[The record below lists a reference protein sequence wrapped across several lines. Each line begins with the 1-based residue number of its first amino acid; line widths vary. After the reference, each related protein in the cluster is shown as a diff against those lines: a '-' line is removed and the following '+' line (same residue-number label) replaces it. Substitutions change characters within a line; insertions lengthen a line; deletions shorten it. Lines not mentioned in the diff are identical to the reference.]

1 LKNIKLRLL
10 YTIFNI
16 FQYLFNKI
24 YKLSIFNDK
33 AIVLKIN
40 KLSWNNINENN
51 FWKKTSDKELLY
63 TLFTKSYW
71 KIKASKNY
79 TKTEKNIDLGYVINF
94 EIITKE
100 NSKIHKIK
108 NIKIKSEFNLNKD
121 KNFYELNKY
130 LEILA
135 LIYKEIPEWIAFEE
149 IFDVIENINN
159 YEKIDETKLILAK
172 IKIKSLLW
180 NLKIEHNNK
189 VIEKILKFINNSKIE
204 NILKLTWIN
213 EDQKKELDLI

>member
-1 LKNIKLRLL
+1 MCRL
-10 YTIFNI
+10 YTIFYI

-24 YKLSIFNDK
+24 KKLSIFKDK

-40 KLSWNNINENN
+40 KLSWINSNENT
-51 FWKKTSDKELLY
+51 FSKKTSEKELLY

-108 NIKIKSEFNLNKD
+108 NIKIKNEFNLNKD

-130 LEILA
+130 LEMLA
-135 LIYKEIPEWIAFEE
+135 LVYKEIPEWIAFEE
-149 IFDVIENINN
+149 IFDVIEYVNI
-159 YEKIDETKLILAK
+159 YEKIDEIKLILAK

-180 NLKIEHNNK
+180 NLKIEHNDK
-189 VIEKILKFINNSKIE
+189 IIEKILKFINTSKIE

-213 EDQKKELDLI
+213 EEQKKELDLV

>member
-1 LKNIKLRLL
+1 MCRL
-10 YTIFNI
+10 YTIFYI

-24 YKLSIFNDK
+24 KKLSIFNDK

-40 KLSWNNINENN
+40 KAAWNNSNENN

-94 EIITKE
+94 EIMTKE

-135 LIYKEIPEWIAFEE
+135 LVYREIPEWIAFEE
-149 IFDVIENINN
+149 IFDVVETINN

-180 NLKIEHNNK
+180 NLNVEHNDK
-189 VIEKILKFINNSKIE
+189 IIEKILKFINISKIE

-213 EDQKKELDLI
+213 EEQKKELDLV

>member
-1 LKNIKLRLL
+1 MYRL
-10 YTIFNI
+10 YTIFYI

-24 YKLSIFNDK
+24 KKLSIFNDK

-40 KLSWNNINENN
+40 KAAWNNSNENN

-94 EIITKE
+94 EIMTKE

-135 LIYKEIPEWIAFEE
+135 LVYREIPEWIAFEE
-149 IFDVIENINN
+149 IFDVVETINN
-159 YEKIDETKLILAK
+159 YEKIDEIKLILAK

-180 NLKIEHNNK
+180 NLNVEHNDK
-189 VIEKILKFINNSKIE
+189 IIEKILKFINISKIE

-213 EDQKKELDLI
+213 EEQKKELDLV

>member
-1 LKNIKLRLL
+1 MPNGIVTFDKIFTPVLPNYDDGKPL
-10 YTIFNI
+10 YPQIARDLGLTYGMNYHTDLIFIPNG
-16 FQYLFNKI
+16 
-24 YKLSIFNDK
+24 
-33 AIVLKIN
+33 
-40 KLSWNNINENN
+40 
-51 FWKKTSDKELLY
+51 
-63 TLFTKSYW
+63 
-71 KIKASKNY
+71 
-79 TKTEKNIDLGYVINF
+79 KTEITRRIKNIDLGYVINF
-94 EIITKE
+94 EIMTKE

-135 LIYKEIPEWIAFEE
+135 LVYREIPEWIAFEE
-149 IFDVIENINN
+149 IFDVVETINN

-180 NLKIEHNNK
+180 NLNIEHNDK
-189 VIEKILKFINNSKIE
+189 IIEKILKFINTSKIE

-213 EDQKKELDLI
+213 EEQKKELDLV

>member
-1 LKNIKLRLL
+1 MYRL
-10 YTIFNI
+10 YTIFYI

-24 YKLSIFNDK
+24 KKLSIFNDK

-40 KLSWNNINENN
+40 KAAWNNSNENN

-94 EIITKE
+94 EIMTKE

-135 LIYKEIPEWIAFEE
+135 LVYREIPEWIAFEE
-149 IFDVIENINN
+149 IFDVVETINN

-180 NLKIEHNNK
+180 NLNVEHNDK
-189 VIEKILKFINNSKIE
+189 IIEKILKFINISKIE

-213 EDQKKELDLI
+213 EEQKKELDLV

>member
-1 LKNIKLRLL
+1 MYRL
-10 YTIFNI
+10 YTIFYI

-24 YKLSIFNDK
+24 KKLSIFNDK

-40 KLSWNNINENN
+40 KAAWNNSNENN

-135 LIYKEIPEWIAFEE
+135 LVYREIPEWIAFEE
-149 IFDVIENINN
+149 IFDVVETINN
-159 YEKIDETKLILAK
+159 YEKIDEIKLILAK

-180 NLKIEHNNK
+180 NLNVEHNDK
-189 VIEKILKFINNSKIE
+189 IIEKILKFINISKIE

-213 EDQKKELDLI
+213 EEQKKELDLV

>member
-1 LKNIKLRLL
+1 MYRL
-10 YTIFNI
+10 YTIFYI

-24 YKLSIFNDK
+24 KKLSIFNDK

-40 KLSWNNINENN
+40 KAAWNNSNENN

-94 EIITKE
+94 EIMTKE

-135 LIYKEIPEWIAFEE
+135 LVYREIPEWIAFEE
-149 IFDVIENINN
+149 IFDVVETINN

-180 NLKIEHNNK
+180 NLNVEHNDK
-189 VIEKILKFINNSKIE
+189 IIEKILKFINTSKIE

-213 EDQKKELDLI
+213 EEQKKELDLV

>member
-1 LKNIKLRLL
+1 M
-10 YTIFNI
+10 
-16 FQYLFNKI
+16 
-24 YKLSIFNDK
+24 FNDK
-33 AIVLKIN
+33 AIVLNIN
-40 KLSWNNINENN
+40 KLLWNKINGNN
-51 FWKKTSDKELLY
+51 FSKKTSEKELLY
-63 TLFTKSYW
+63 TIFTKTYW

-79 TKTEKNIDLGYVINF
+79 TKTEKNLDLGYVINF
-94 EIITKE
+94 EIITNEK
-100 NSKIHKIK
+100 SKIHKIK

-135 LIYKEIPEWIAFEE
+135 LVHKEIPEWIAFEE
-149 IFDVIENINN
+149 IFDVIETINN

-180 NLKIEHNNK
+180 NLKIEHSDMI
-189 VIEKILKFINNSKIE
+189 IEKILKFINISKIE

-213 EDQKKELDLI
+213 EEQKKELDLI

>member
-1 LKNIKLRLL
+1 MG
-10 YTIFNI
+10 
-16 FQYLFNKI
+16 
-24 YKLSIFNDK
+24 IFNDK
-33 AIVLKIN
+33 AIVIKIN
-40 KLSWNNINENN
+40 KSAWNNSNENN
-51 FWKKTSDKELLY
+51 FWKKNGEKELLY

-94 EIITKE
+94 EIVTKE

-135 LIYKEIPEWIAFEE
+135 LIYREIPEWIAFEE
-149 IFDVIENINN
+149 IFDVIETINN

-180 NLKIEHNNK
+180 NLNVEHNDRI
-189 VIEKILKFINNSKIE
+189 IEKILKFINSSKIE
-204 NILKLTWIN
+204 KILKLTWIN
-213 EDQKKELDLI
+213 ENQKKELDLI

>member
-1 LKNIKLRLL
+1 MYRL
-10 YTIFNI
+10 YTIFYI

-24 YKLSIFNDK
+24 KKLSIFNDK

-40 KLSWNNINENN
+40 KVAWSNSNENN

-135 LIYKEIPEWIAFEE
+135 LVYREIPEWVAFEE
-149 IFDVIENINN
+149 IFDVIETINN

-180 NLKIEHNNK
+180 NLKIEHNDK
-189 VIEKILKFINNSKIE
+189 IIEKILKFINISKIE

-213 EDQKKELDLI
+213 EEQKKELDLV

>member
-1 LKNIKLRLL
+1 MYRL
-10 YTIFNI
+10 YTIFYI

-24 YKLSIFNDK
+24 KKLSIFNDK

-40 KLSWNNINENN
+40 KAAWNNSNENN

-94 EIITKE
+94 EIMTKE

-135 LIYKEIPEWIAFEE
+135 LVYREIPEWIAFEE
-149 IFDVIENINN
+149 IFDVVETINN
-159 YEKIDETKLILAK
+159 YEKIDEIKLILAK

-180 NLKIEHNNK
+180 NLNVEHNDK
-189 VIEKILKFINNSKIE
+189 IIEKILKFINTSKIE

-213 EDQKKELDLI
+213 EEQKKELDLV

>member
-1 LKNIKLRLL
+1 MKNIKLCID
-10 YTIFNI
+10 YI

-24 YKLSIFNDK
+24 KKLSIFNDK

-40 KLSWNNINENN
+40 KAAWNNSNENN

-94 EIITKE
+94 EIMTKE

-135 LIYKEIPEWIAFEE
+135 LVYREIPEWIAFEE
-149 IFDVIENINN
+149 IFDVVETINN

-180 NLKIEHNNK
+180 NLNVEHNDK
-189 VIEKILKFINNSKIE
+189 IIEKILKFINTSKIE

-213 EDQKKELDLI
+213 EEQKKELDLV

>member
-1 LKNIKLRLL
+1 MYRL
-10 YTIFNI
+10 YTIFYI

-24 YKLSIFNDK
+24 KKLSIFNDK

-40 KLSWNNINENN
+40 KAAWNNSNENN

-135 LIYKEIPEWIAFEE
+135 LVYREIPEWISFEE
-149 IFDVIENINN
+149 IFDVVETINN

-180 NLKIEHNNK
+180 NLNVEHNDK
-189 VIEKILKFINNSKIE
+189 IIEKILKFINTSKIE

-213 EDQKKELDLI
+213 EEQKKELDLV

>member
-1 LKNIKLRLL
+1 MYRL
-10 YTIFNI
+10 YTIFYI

-24 YKLSIFNDK
+24 KKLSIFNDK

-40 KLSWNNINENN
+40 KTAWNNSNENN
-51 FWKKTSDKELLY
+51 FWKKNSDKELLY

-79 TKTEKNIDLGYVINF
+79 TKTEKNIDLWYVINF

-135 LIYKEIPEWIAFEE
+135 LVYREIPEWIAFEE
-149 IFDVIENINN
+149 IFDVVETINN

-180 NLKIEHNNK
+180 NLNVEHNDK
-189 VIEKILKFINNSKIE
+189 IIEKILKFINISKIE

-213 EDQKKELDLI
+213 EEQKKELDLV